1 MIASVSLTL
10 RCGRVR
16 NDSTRQERRRC
27 HSKNWES
34 PRTRPAGDKPA
45 PRGPHPHN
53 AGSQSRPGLRTSG
66 RSEPGYHSPR
76 RPLLT
81 GPQGCGFGRLCGR
94 WALALRCRREQRSCF
109 RLAPRAILQCRGG
122 TDGVSVAF
130 GQRCGAQR
138 AAQRAAPKTLLPS
151 LANLRPTS
159 VVAAILLLDSQ
170 KHFQSVAQQ

>member
-1 MIASVSLTL
+1 MIIDAATHCYLCLYCHKHPANLLKNYVDFLVSLTL
-10 RCGRVR
+10 DGSGDRPET
-16 NDSTRQERRRC
+16 TRQERRRRS

-122 TDGVSVAF
+122 TDAISVAF
-130 GQRCGAQR
+130 GLPK
-138 AAQRAAPKTLLPS
+138 AAT
-151 LANLRPTS
+151 T
-159 VVAAILLLDSQ
+159 
-170 KHFQSVAQQ
+170 F

>member
-1 MIASVSLTL
+1 MCLEA
-10 RCGRVR
+10 RWVR
-16 NDSTRQERRRC
+16 TGLKRLDSAGKEEVPLYKLGVAT
-27 HSKNWES
+27 N
-34 PRTRPAGDKPA
+34 RPAGDKPA

-130 GQRCGAQR
+130 GQHCGAR
-138 AAQRAAPKTLLPS
+138 RAAPKTLLPS
-151 LANLRPTS
+151 LANLWPAS
-159 VVAAILLLDSQ
+159 VLAAILLLDSQ
-170 KHFQSVAQQ
+170 KHVQSVAQH